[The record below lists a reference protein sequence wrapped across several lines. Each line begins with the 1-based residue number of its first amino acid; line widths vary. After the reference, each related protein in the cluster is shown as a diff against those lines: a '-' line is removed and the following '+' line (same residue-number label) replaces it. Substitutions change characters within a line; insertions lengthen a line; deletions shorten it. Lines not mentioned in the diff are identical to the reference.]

1 MQVRTIAFYNRPFPC
16 GGAETVTR
24 NLAYFFHARGMRVLI
39 YTSLLQEE
47 LLSKEDRLAF
57 ETRVLPDPLDEAREK
72 NVEFLKRSLV
82 EEQVDVLIVQCM
94 QGFPFARLRETV
106 RHTRFIFCLHSTP
119 LWEINDWRQRKS
131 YQITN
136 PTFMRRLEFIFL
148 RKPVYRFTDKLKRRY
163 LRIYASFCPA
173 SIGSYPF
180 ARNTTSRFKVN

>member
-119 LWEINDWRQRKS
+119 CGRSTTGGNEKVTR
-131 YQITN
+131 
-136 PTFMRRLEFIFL
+136 
-148 RKPVYRFTDKLKRRY
+148 
-163 LRIYASFCPA
+163 LRIRPSCEGSNSSSSANPYIASP
-173 SIGSYPF
+173 
-180 ARNTTSRFKVN
+180 TSLNDVT